1 MFSWT
6 RSQPADPQVTPT
18 KPSDGGLSAAAVA
31 VAQPPVELAPPPE
44 PGPQGPAPT
53 RRFTDTAAPCATRLG
68 RLQIRGTLTG
78 TDSVEL
84 SGPFDGPITVEGFCR
99 VNAGG
104 HVTGDLTAGD
114 AVIAGDI
121 QGRLTVIGRLEL
133 GSHARVLAD
142 IEAGTIAIAEGCF
155 IEGRIHMR
163 GSDGGSQPVSF
174 KEKRRGKRRGQHRS
188 HAGAAPRS
196 AASTPPAASNPPTV
210 AVASDPAPL
219 AEASTLPLAAGPSDP
234 APGPEPSNPG
244 PASEPP
250 KESIET

>member
-6 RSQPADPQVTPT
+6 RSQNSPAASHVVSGKAHDASST
-18 KPSDGGLSAAAVA
+18 AVA
-31 VAQPPVELAPPPE
+31 MAEPAVEPPPL
-44 PGPQGPAPT
+44 PGPEAPAPA
-53 RRFTDTAAPCATRLG
+53 RRFTDASAPCVTRLG

-104 HVTGDLTAGD
+104 HVTGDVTAGD

-133 GSHARVLAD
+133 GAHARVLAD

-163 GSDGGSQPVSF
+163 GSEVGSQPTSF
-174 KEKRRGKRRGQHRS
+174 REKRRKRRH
-188 HAGAAPRS
+188 GAKVSAPS
-196 AASTPPAASNPPTV
+196 AP
-210 AVASDPAPL
+210 AVAS
-219 AEASTLPLAAGPSDP
+219 PSAVP
-234 APGPEPSNPG
+234 TATI
-244 PASEPP
+244 EPP
-250 KESIET
+250 GGETKT